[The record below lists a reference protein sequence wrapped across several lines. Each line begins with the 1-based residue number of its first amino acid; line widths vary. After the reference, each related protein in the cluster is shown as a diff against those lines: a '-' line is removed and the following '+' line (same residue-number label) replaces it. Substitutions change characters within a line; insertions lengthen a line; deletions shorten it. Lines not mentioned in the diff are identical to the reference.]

1 MRDPK
6 DRVVASGMLLL
17 VGWLVAKL
25 MSNRGQDGVSGTTR
39 LSHEGFL
46 NKPSS
51 GAAGSQSASGG
62 VADARTA
69 MTAWTGVVVG
79 VLAPIVILLSRWPTL
94 GLAAT
99 LVFVFAGLGP
109 GITCQIDT
117 GDPYAQAALTFV
129 LGMAEFALAAT
140 IMIWLADW
148 HPTWLLALAVPSVL
162 SCLYR
167 LHAGHVASTV
177 SGAPA

>member
-25 MSNRGQDGVSGTTR
+25 MSNRGQDGVSGATR

-46 NKPSS
+46 NEPSRM
-51 GAAGSQSASGG
+51 AAGSQSASGG
-62 VADARTA
+62 VGDARIA
-69 MTAWTGVVVG
+69 MTARTGVVVG

-148 HPTWLLALAVPSVL
+148 HPRWLLILAVPSVL
-162 SCLYR
+162 SCLHR
-167 LHAGHVASTV
+167 LHEGYVATAV
-177 SGAPA
+177 SGARA